1 VTSNATL
8 WVAGKSEV
16 ANCDIHG
23 RMFDGNWGDGMTGM
37 ELVPE
42 ERIEKA
48 ILLIRGHKVMLDRD
62 LAELYG
68 VPTGRLDEQVRR
80 NLRRF
85 PDDFMFQLTAEEA
98 TASRSQIAT
107 LKRGHNIKY
116 LPYAFTEHGVA
127 MLSSVLN
134 SDRAI
139 EVNIAIMRAFVR
151 LREIFATHKELARKL
166 DELERKLGEHDQKF
180 QVVFE
185 AIRQLMAPASPAQKK
200 QKIGFVREPE
210 K

>member
-1 VTSNATL
+1 
-8 WVAGKSEV
+8 
-16 ANCDIHG
+16 
-23 RMFDGNWGDGMTGM
+23 MFDGNWGDGMTGM

-42 ERIEKA
+42 ERIEKS

-68 VPTGRLDEQVRR
+68 VPTGRLNEQVGR
-80 NLRRF
+80 NISRF

-98 TASRSQIAT
+98 ASLRSQIAIS
-107 LKRGHNIKY
+107 KPARGGRRY

-139 EVNIAIMRAFVR
+139 EVNIAYK
-151 LREIFATHKELARKL
+151 RES
-166 DELERKLGEHDQKF
+166 G
-180 QVVFE
+180 E
-185 AIRQLMAPASPAQKK
+185 AIHARIPLLVFQSRRDDSL
-200 QKIGFVREPE
+200 
-210 K
+210 